1 MKRARNAKIKRSIRF
16 KVMTMTT
23 AAIIGVMLVS
33 TGILRNSMQHL
44 TESILVD
51 VLQPMAKQSAKAV
64 ASDIHLMADRM
75 MSLASDERLTGQQ
88 NGQNE
93 MADLLEYAR
102 NTYEFYGIGVYDTQG
117 NVLAENGDSFENLTD
132 AAWYNLLKTTD
143 NLTIADPIIAETY
156 VGIPV
161 GMPVKTDGQ
170 TEAYLVGIYKYDV
183 LRDVLGAIHI
193 GKSGMALI
201 INEEGK
207 IVGHPQEEIVRQELN
222 VYDLDAT
229 DSAHQIFN
237 RMITRETGAGEG
249 FFNGQDSYVAFC
261 PVRGTRWS
269 FAVEVPKTDYI
280 ESTNTAVKK
289 TMAATFLALGVA
301 LIFIWLIM
309 TVISGQLKKAI
320 VRMNEFSQG
329 GLRSPVEVK
338 RTGDEVEYLSATLKT
353 TVGNINDY
361 LSEIRKILDDISNGN
376 LNVTASGN
384 YQGDFI
390 VVKESLTHIIVSLNQ
405 IMKQISQT
413 ASQLMETAQNM
424 GTSSDELHQSVTH
437 QTMIMDELNGEVET
451 IKMNLLEVTENTR
464 ETHQR
469 AEEIAAE
476 IANGDEK
483 MRDLNS
489 AMMAI
494 NKNAEDINAISK
506 LIEDISKQTNILAL
520 NAAVEAARAGENGK
534 GFAVVADEIRT
545 LAEQSEDAA
554 KNTVAM
560 IETSSKLIAKGVDL
574 TATTSAALEKIS
586 KSSDA
591 VTEITGCL
599 SEAVSVQEASLHK
612 MTDRICDMSKIT
624 DQNLHCAEHTSD
636 ASEKLKQEAD
646 NLDKLLAKFQF
657 H

>member
-1 MKRARNAKIKRSIRF
+1 MKRARTAKMKRSIRF

-23 AAIIGVMLVS
+23 AAVIGVMLVS
-33 TGILRNSMQHL
+33 TAILRNSMGRL

-75 MSLASDERLTGQQ
+75 MSLASDERITERQ
-88 NGQNE
+88 NNQSD
-93 MADLLEYAR
+93 MAALLEHAR

-117 NVLAENGDSFENLTD
+117 NALAVNGHTYESLAD
-132 AAWYNLLKTTD
+132 ASWYDLLAQTD
-143 NLTIADPIIAETY
+143 NLTIADPVIEETY
-156 VGIPV
+156 VGIPM
-161 GMPVKTDGQ
+161 GMPVKNNGN
-170 TEAYLVGIYKYDV
+170 TEAYLVGIYKYDM
-183 LRDVLGAIHI
+183 LRDVLGSIHI

-222 VYDLDAT
+222 VYDLDTT
-229 DSAHQIFN
+229 DSAHQIFD

-261 PVRGTRWS
+261 PVRGTLWS

-280 ESTNTAVKK
+280 ESTNTAVKN
-289 TMAATFLALGVA
+289 TMVATFLALGVA

-320 VRMNEFSQG
+320 VRMNDFSQG
-329 GLRSPVEVK
+329 GLKSPVEVR
-338 RTGDEVEYLSATLKT
+338 RTGDEVEYLSTTLKT
-353 TVGNINDY
+353 TIGNINDY
-361 LSEIRKILDDISNGN
+361 LSEIRRILDDISNGN
-376 LNVTASGN
+376 LNVTANGN

-413 ASQLMETAQNM
+413 ASQLMATAQNM
-424 GTSSDELHQSVTH
+424 GTNSNELHQAVSH

-451 IKMNLLEVTENTR
+451 IKTNLAEVTENTR
-464 ETHQR
+464 ETRQR
-469 AEEIAAE
+469 AEEIAVE

-483 MRDLNS
+483 MNDLRS

-506 LIEDISKQTNILAL
+506 LIEDISRQTNILAL
-520 NAAVEAARAGENGK
+520 NAAVEAARAGEHGK
-534 GFAVVADEIRT
+534 GFAVVAEEIRT

-591 VTEITGCL
+591 VTEITECL
-599 SEAVSVQEASLHK
+599 SEAVSVQEVSLHK
-612 MTDRICDMSKIT
+612 MTGRIDDMSKIT
-624 DQNLHCAEHTSD
+624 DQNQHCAEHMSD
-636 ASEKLKQEAD
+636 ASEKLEQEAD

>member
-1 MKRARNAKIKRSIRF
+1 MKRARTAKIKRSIRF

-23 AAIIGVMLVS
+23 AAVIGVMLVS
-33 TGILRNSMQHL
+33 TAILRNSMGRL

-75 MSLASDERLTGQQ
+75 MSLASDERITERQ
-88 NGQNE
+88 NNQSD
-93 MADLLEYAR
+93 MAALLEHAR

-117 NVLAENGDSFENLTD
+117 NALAINGHTYESLAD
-132 AAWYNLLKTTD
+132 ASWYDLLAQTD
-143 NLTIADPIIAETY
+143 NLTIADPVIEETY
-156 VGIPV
+156 VGIPM
-161 GMPVKTDGQ
+161 GMPVKNNGN
-170 TEAYLVGIYKYDV
+170 TEAYLVGIYKYDM
-183 LRDVLGAIHI
+183 LRDVLGSIHI

-222 VYDLDAT
+222 VYDLDTT
-229 DSAHQIFN
+229 DSAHQIFD

-261 PVRGTRWS
+261 PVRGTLWS

-280 ESTNTAVKK
+280 ESTNTAVKN
-289 TMAATFLALGVA
+289 TMVATFLALGVA

-320 VRMNEFSQG
+320 VRMNDFSQG
-329 GLRSPVEVK
+329 GLKSPVEVR
-338 RTGDEVEYLSATLKT
+338 RTGDEVEYLSTTLKT
-353 TVGNINDY
+353 TIGNINDY
-361 LSEIRKILDDISNGN
+361 LSEIRRILDDISNGN
-376 LNVTASGN
+376 LNVTANGN

-413 ASQLMETAQNM
+413 ASQLMATAQNM
-424 GTSSDELHQSVTH
+424 GTNSNELHQAVSH

-451 IKMNLLEVTENTR
+451 IKTNLAEVTENTR
-464 ETHQR
+464 ETRQR
-469 AEEIAAE
+469 AEEIAVE

-483 MRDLNS
+483 MNDLRS

-506 LIEDISKQTNILAL
+506 LIEDISRQTNILAL
-520 NAAVEAARAGENGK
+520 NAAVEAARAGEHGK
-534 GFAVVADEIRT
+534 GFAVVAEEIRT

-591 VTEITGCL
+591 VTEITECL
-599 SEAVSVQEASLHK
+599 SEAVSVQEVSLHK
-612 MTDRICDMSKIT
+612 MTGRIDDMSKIT
-624 DQNLHCAEHTSD
+624 DQNQHCAEHMSD
-636 ASEKLKQEAD
+636 ASEKLEQEAD

>member
-1 MKRARNAKIKRSIRF
+1 M
-16 KVMTMTT
+16 
-23 AAIIGVMLVS
+23 
-33 TGILRNSMQHL
+33 
-44 TESILVD
+44 
-51 VLQPMAKQSAKAV
+51 
-64 ASDIHLMADRM
+64 
-75 MSLASDERLTGQQ
+75 
-88 NGQNE
+88 
-93 MADLLEYAR
+93 
-102 NTYEFYGIGVYDTQG
+102 
-117 NVLAENGDSFENLTD
+117 
-132 AAWYNLLKTTD
+132 
-143 NLTIADPIIAETY
+143 
-156 VGIPV
+156 
-161 GMPVKTDGQ
+161 
-170 TEAYLVGIYKYDV
+170 
-183 LRDVLGAIHI
+183 LRDVLGSIHI

-222 VYDLDAT
+222 VYDLDTT
-229 DSAHQIFN
+229 DSAHQIFD

-261 PVRGTRWS
+261 PVRGTLWS

-280 ESTNTAVKK
+280 ESTNTAVKN
-289 TMAATFLALGVA
+289 TMVATFLALGVA

-320 VRMNEFSQG
+320 VRMNDFSQG
-329 GLRSPVEVK
+329 GLKSPVEVR
-338 RTGDEVEYLSATLKT
+338 RTGDEVEYLSTTLKT
-353 TVGNINDY
+353 TIGNINDY
-361 LSEIRKILDDISNGN
+361 LSEIRRILDDISNGN
-376 LNVTASGN
+376 LNVTANGN

-413 ASQLMETAQNM
+413 ASQLMATAQNM
-424 GTSSDELHQSVTH
+424 GTNSNELHQAVSH

-451 IKMNLLEVTENTR
+451 IKTNLAEVTENTR
-464 ETHQR
+464 ETRQR
-469 AEEIAAE
+469 AEEIAVE

-483 MRDLNS
+483 MNDLRS

-506 LIEDISKQTNILAL
+506 LIEDISRQTNILAL
-520 NAAVEAARAGENGK
+520 NAAVEAARAGEHGK
-534 GFAVVADEIRT
+534 GFAVVAEEIRT

-591 VTEITGCL
+591 VTEITECL
-599 SEAVSVQEASLHK
+599 SEAVSVQEVSLHK
-612 MTDRICDMSKIT
+612 MTGRIDDMSKIT
-624 DQNLHCAEHTSD
+624 DQNQHCAEHMSD
-636 ASEKLKQEAD
+636 ASEKLEQEAD